1 MEIIDHHRRA
11 TAAAAHRPSP
21 GCGPSTSALPTPCA
35 GWDLRALL
43 EHMTGQ
49 DHGFAAAVRAGSTAD
64 VDVGAFAPLPLGP
77 DPARTSAAAA
87 DDLVA
92 AFAEA
97 AADPGRSV
105 WLPEFGRRFTL
116 EQVAGFHLIDT
127 LVHGWDVAVT
137 LGIALD
143 YDDDLV
149 AAGLEQAEQVPDGA
163 LREQPGSPFARAL
176 ADAGGSDPW
185 ERTLALLGRDPT
197 WSPYRASGAVS
208 RSAPSDSASCT
219 QLRHGGVSRTLLGD
233 QPSPRT
239 ARRSFGRRSPSTR
252 SAPRPVGR

>member
-1 MEIIDHHRRA
+1 MEIIDRHRRA
-11 TAAAAHRPSP
+11 TAAARIALARLRPVDL
-21 GCGPSTSALPTPCA
+21 GLPTPCA
-35 GWDLRALL
+35 GWDLRDLL

-64 VDVGAFAPLPLGP
+64 VDAGAFAALPLGP

-105 WLPEFGRRFTL
+105 WLPEFGRRFPL

-149 AAGLEQAEQVPDGA
+149 AAGLEQAERVPDGEF
-163 LREQPGSPFARAL
+163 REQPGSPFARAL
-176 ADAGGSDPW
+176 ADTGGSDPW

-197 WSPYRASGAVS
+197 WSPYRASGA
-208 RSAPSDSASCT
+208 
-219 QLRHGGVSRTLLGD
+219 L
-233 QPSPRT
+233 
-239 ARRSFGRRSPSTR
+239 
-252 SAPRPVGR
+252 